1 MKIRNIFY
9 RKHKEP
15 DEPQT
20 VEGAERVP
28 MTAEPDNAELAAQA
42 LLEVMIERKA
52 TKRKTKKASKKKA
65 VKKSGS
71 HGSSEVQ
78 SNGKT
83 EAESNA
89 DTKTENPADLQT
101 VEHYHQLAER
111 IRLAYASSRQRTM
124 RFLSFCEQE
133 LQRRDIPAYGK
144 GSIALLEAELYK
156 RIDIV
161 EREGGELKKRWQNC
175 LAEVTLRLMEANAK
189 QKAENEKRYELEYN
203 EQHNQQA

>member
-1 MKIRNIFY
+1 MKIRNLFH
-9 RKHKEP
+9 RKRKEP
-15 DEPQT
+15 DDPQT

-28 MTAEPDNAELAAQA
+28 MTAEPDEAELAAQA
-42 LLEVMIERKA
+42 LLEVMIE
-52 TKRKTKKASKKKA
+52 TKKKA
-65 VKKSGS
+65 LKKKNSKKSRKS
-71 HGSSEVQ
+71 MSSEVQ
-78 SNGKT
+78 PHGK
-83 EAESNA
+83 A
-89 DTKTENPADLQT
+89 DGKGENPSDMQT
-101 VEHYHQLAER
+101 VEHYEQLAER
-111 IRLAYASSRQRTM
+111 IRLAYASSRQRTQ

-161 EREGGELKKRWQNC
+161 EREGGELKERWQNS

-189 QKAENEKRYELEYN
+189 QKAENEKRYEQEYN

>member
-1 MKIRNIFY
+1 MKIRNLFH
-9 RKHKEP
+9 RKRKEP
-15 DEPQT
+15 DEPQA
-20 VEGAERVP
+20 VEGTERVP

-52 TKRKTKKASKKKA
+52 VKRKAKRVSKKS
-65 VKKSGS
+65 KKP
-71 HGSSEVQ
+71 EAQ
-78 SNGKT
+78 SNEKT
-83 EAESNA
+83 
-89 DTKTENPADLQT
+89 DGKTENPADLQT
-101 VEHYHQLAER
+101 VEHYLQLADR
-111 IRLAYASSRQRTM
+111 IRLAYASTRQRTQ

-161 EREGGELKKRWQNC
+161 EREGGELKNRWQNC
-175 LAEVTLRLMEANAK
+175 LAEVTLRLMEADKK
-189 QKAENEKRYELEYN
+189 QKAENEKRYEQEYN

>member
-1 MKIRNIFY
+1 MMNIKNLFH
-9 RKHKEP
+9 RKRKEP

-28 MTAEPDNAELAAQA
+28 MTAEPDEAELAAQA

-52 TKRKTKKASKKKA
+52 AKRKTKKASRKSKKP
-65 VKKSGS
+65 
-71 HGSSEVQ
+71 EVQ
-78 SNGKT
+78 SNEK
-83 EAESNA
+83 A
-89 DTKTENPADLQT
+89 DGKTENPADLQT
-101 VEHYHQLAER
+101 AEHYHQLAER
-111 IRLAYASSRQRTM
+111 IRLAYDTSRRRTQ

-175 LAEVTLRLMEANAK
+175 LAEVTLRLMEAPIPDDEETK
-189 QKAENEKRYELEYN
+189 KTNE
-203 EQHNQQA
+203 

>member
-1 MKIRNIFY
+1 
-9 RKHKEP
+9 
-15 DEPQT
+15 
-20 VEGAERVP
+20 

-52 TKRKTKKASKKKA
+52 VKRKAKRVSKKS
-65 VKKSGS
+65 KKP
-71 HGSSEVQ
+71 EAQ
-78 SNGKT
+78 SNEKT
-83 EAESNA
+83 
-89 DTKTENPADLQT
+89 DGKTENPADLQT
-101 VEHYHQLAER
+101 VEHYHQLADR
-111 IRLAYASSRQRTM
+111 IRLAYASTRQRTQ

-161 EREGGELKKRWQNC
+161 EREGGELKNRWQNC
-175 LAEVTLRLMEANAK
+175 LAEVTLRLMEADKK
-189 QKAENEKRYELEYN
+189 QKAENEKRYEQEYN

>member
-1 MKIRNIFY
+1 MKIRNLFH
-9 RKHKEP
+9 RKRKEP

-52 TKRKTKKASKKKA
+52 VKRKAKRVSKKS
-65 VKKSGS
+65 KKP
-71 HGSSEVQ
+71 EAQ
-78 SNGKT
+78 SNEKT
-83 EAESNA
+83 
-89 DTKTENPADLQT
+89 DGKTENPADLQT
-101 VEHYHQLAER
+101 AEHYLQLADR
-111 IRLAYASSRQRTM
+111 IRLAYASSRQRTQ

-175 LAEVTLRLMEANAK
+175 LAEVTLRLMEADKK
-189 QKAENEKRYELEYN
+189 QKAEDEKRYEEEYN
-203 EQHNQQA
+203 EQHKKQA